1 MLATLIFKFKY
12 LGCTFKGFA
21 QIIVI
26 LFLDYTETHI
36 ANTVEKP
43 LRLQEYG
50 VGIFSRIA
58 SKSAL
63 KKALKK
69 KLITVDG
76 KIASTATL
84 IFGTEVITYSYAED
98 KLRKTRL
105 ILDLEVVYEDDH
117 LAVINKPPGILVSGN
132 GFKTIANGLGQNLN
146 FSNARDAI
154 YPLPAHRLD
163 YATSGLLLVGK
174 TRTTLAALN
183 RLFEEQKIRKVY
195 YAITIGK
202 MQASGMIDCPVDD
215 KAARSSYEV
224 LKSITSKRFEFL
236 NLVKLSPSTGRRH
249 QLRKHLYSIGT
260 PILGDAAYFLK
271 DLQLKG
277 KGLYLQAQELKFI
290 HPRSGEELQFGLKL
304 PVKFQKL
311 FPSTLEED

>member
-1 MLATLIFKFKY
+1 M
-12 LGCTFKGFA
+12 
-21 QIIVI
+21 
-26 LFLDYTETHI
+26 DYTETHI
-36 ANTVEKP
+36 AQTVDKP

-50 VGIFSRIA
+50 VGIFNRIA

-84 IFGTEVITYSYAED
+84 IFGAEVITYNYAD
-98 KLRKTRL
+98 DSLRNTRL
-105 ILDLEVVYEDDH
+105 ILDLEVVYEDDY

-132 GFKTIANGLGQNLN
+132 GFKTITNGLGQNLTC
-146 FSNARDAI
+146 SSARDAI

-183 RLFEEQKIRKVY
+183 RLFEDQKIRKVY
-195 YAITIGK
+195 YAVTLGK
-202 MQASGMIDCPVDD
+202 MQANGIIDCPIDD
-215 KAARSSYEV
+215 KTALSSYEV
-224 LKSITSKRFEFL
+224 LKSIPSKRFKFL

-260 PILGDAAYFLK
+260 PILGDATYFLK

-277 KGLYLQAQELKFI
+277 KGLYLQAQELNFI
-290 HPRSGEELQFGLKL
+290 HPESREELKFSLKL

-311 FPSTLEED
+311 FPSAIEED